1 VKVAV
6 IGAGRIGGTIGAR
19 WEAEGHEVVYGLRN
33 PSSKPG
39 AESIAAALA
48 SAGIVLLAIP
58 GNAVAQFVRE
68 HAKDLDGKVVID
80 ATNNFG
86 GASMNS
92 WPQISPVLPKAK
104 LYRAFNSYGFDVF
117 AEPSLGGER
126 PDLFYAGPDGES
138 QKDVEQLIT
147 DVGLRPVW
155 VGGTDA
161 VDVVDGVLRLWFTLA
176 RHRGRRI
183 AFRLIAD

>member
-1 VKVAV
+1 MKVAV
-6 IGAGRIGGTIGAR
+6 IGAGRVGGTIGGR
-19 WEAEGHEVVYGLRN
+19 WLAAGHEVVYGLRD

-39 AESIAAALA
+39 AKSISAALG
-48 SAGIVLLAIP
+48 SAETVLLAIP
-58 GNAVAQFVRE
+58 GNAVVQFVRE
-68 HAKDLDGKVVID
+68 HAGELDGKLVID

-92 WPQISPVLPKAK
+92 WAEISALLPNAK
-104 LYRAFNSYGFDVF
+104 LYRAFNSYGYDVF
-117 AEPSLGGER
+117 AKPSVGGEL
-126 PDLFYAGPDGES
+126 PDLFYAGPEGES

-147 DVGLRPVW
+147 DLGLGPVW
-155 VGGTDA
+155 IGGADA
-161 VDVVDGVLRLWFTLA
+161 VDAVDGVLRLWFTLA